1 MLFRQRES
9 FHVHDSS
16 KKCVTVYANG
26 NFNNG
31 KSEYASL
38 LDDSSSFRAHC
49 CVHLSAAVYIE
60 PEWTLRDFLL
70 AASQRLDTG
79 WIASRLF
86 NSDGTHTCL
95 VECVCF
101 IANSS
106 CLLEHMYAYPQGP
119 RWMIV

>member
-31 KSEYASL
+31 KSKYFYLLLKSPCGCVNSSL
-38 LDDSSSFRAHC
+38 HP
-49 CVHLSAAVYIE
+49 SAAVYIE
-60 PEWTLRDFLL
+60 PDWTLRDFLL

-86 NSDGTHTCL
+86 NSDGMR
-95 VECVCF
+95 V
-101 IANSS
+101 
-106 CLLEHMYAYPQGP
+106 
-119 RWMIV
+119 